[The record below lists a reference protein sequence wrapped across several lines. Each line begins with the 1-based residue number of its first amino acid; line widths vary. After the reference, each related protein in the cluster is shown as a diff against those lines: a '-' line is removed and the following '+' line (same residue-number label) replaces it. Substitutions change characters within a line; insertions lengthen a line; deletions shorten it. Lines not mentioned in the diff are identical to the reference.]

1 MAMTTDNEGVTTV
14 DLPIRPTPE
23 QVAQKTFEVQG
34 LSFAAGNRLDEGDL
48 LDFMAD
54 AVRLDRRQRLAHRVA
69 SARNYAFEATMNEY
83 SQASIDRSVKALGEL
98 ALEVQ
103 YEGYSID
110 DLAVWDGGQW
120 RAVIA

>member
-1 MAMTTDNEGVTTV
+1 MPMTTDNEGVTTV
-14 DLPIRPTPE
+14 DLPHRPRPE
-23 QVAQKTFEVQG
+23 DVARKSFEMQG
-34 LSFAAGNRLDEGDL
+34 LSFAAGNRLDEEDL

-69 SARNYAFEATMNEY
+69 NARNYAFEATMNEY
-83 SQASIDRSVKALGEL
+83 SQDSIDRSVKVLGEL

-103 YEGYSID
+103 YEGYLID

-120 RAVIA
+120 KPVIA

>member
-23 QVAQKTFEVQG
+23 QVALKCYESTG
-34 LSFAAGNRLDEGDL
+34 LSFESATAAEQELWLGI
-48 LDFMAD
+48 MAD